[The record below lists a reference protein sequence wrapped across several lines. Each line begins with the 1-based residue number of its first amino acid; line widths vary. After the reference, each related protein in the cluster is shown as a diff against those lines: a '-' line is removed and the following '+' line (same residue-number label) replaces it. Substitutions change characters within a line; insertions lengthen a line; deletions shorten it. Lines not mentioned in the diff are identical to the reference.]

1 MQKRYVT
8 LRRASCPPIDHP
20 LQVIKL
26 DPLSPWGYERK
37 HAALHK
43 KADYQGAISAYEKM
57 LSTMSQSS
65 DPEICGE
72 VVNMIPWS
80 IY

>member
-1 MQKRYVT
+1 
-8 LRRASCPPIDHP
+8 
-20 LQVIKL
+20 VIEL

-43 KADYQGAISAYEKM
+43 GEDYENAINAFETM
-57 LSTMSQSS
+57 LLKMSQSS
-65 DPEICGE
+65 DLEIRGE
-72 VVNMIPWS
+72 SVHIILKF

>member
-43 KADYQGAISAYEKM
+43 KADIKAQLVHTRRCSLQCRSRLIQRFAVR
-57 LSTMSQSS
+57 LST
-65 DPEICGE
+65 
-72 VVNMIPWS
+72 
-80 IY
+80 